1 MSRINHLLV
10 LCAYKESEYL
20 EECLLSLLNQTVTAD
35 IVICTSTPND
45 FIDKIAAKYG
55 IKVFSHQDGNKAQHN
70 FNYALRNFKA
80 DYITLCHQD
89 DVYEPWYVENI
100 KKHMKPGKDII
111 LFTDYYEIRKEG
123 KVYKNKLLKIKR
135 LMNIGF
141 KMSKSSRFIRNRVL
155 SLGNP
160 ICCPSVTFA
169 MDKCEGFQFSHD
181 FKNSFDWDAWSRL
194 ARKKGR
200 FVYIGEP
207 LVGHRIHAESGTTEN
222 IADNSRYNDDIRIY
236 RRYWPKC
243 IADFLMK
250 KYAKGMDSNN

>member
-1 MSRINHLLV
+1 
-10 LCAYKESEYL
+10 
-20 EECLLSLLNQTVTAD
+20 
-35 IVICTSTPND
+35 
-45 FIDKIAAKYG
+45 
-55 IKVFSHQDGNKAQHN
+55 
-70 FNYALRNFKA
+70 
-80 DYITLCHQD
+80 
-89 DVYEPWYVENI
+89 
-100 KKHMKPGKDII
+100 
-111 LFTDYYEIRKEG
+111 
-123 KVYKNKLLKIKR
+123 
-135 LMNIGF
+135 MNIGF

-222 IADNSRYNDDIRIY
+222 IADNSG
-236 RRYWPKC
+236 
-243 IADFLMK
+243 FLLFNHGVSVTDRV
-250 KYAKGMDSNN
+250 AKR